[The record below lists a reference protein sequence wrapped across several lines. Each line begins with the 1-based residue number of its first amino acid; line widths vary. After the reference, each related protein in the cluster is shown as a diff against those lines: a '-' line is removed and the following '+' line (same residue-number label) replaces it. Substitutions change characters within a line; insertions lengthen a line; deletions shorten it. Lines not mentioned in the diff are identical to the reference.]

1 MLPAVAEPKIGL
13 TRTAAQ
19 PTREHTMY
27 LHPTMLSALAT
38 ERQRELVA
46 DAERFHVLSAARRAR
61 RVTNRARRAT
71 ATEVTTGG
79 RTADTLGGC
88 GPSVVPVR

>member
-1 MLPAVAEPKIGL
+1 
-13 TRTAAQ
+13 
-19 PTREHTMY
+19 MY
-27 LHPTMLSALAT
+27 LNSQMLSALAT

-46 DAERFHVLSAARRAR
+46 DADRFHLLTAARRAR
-61 RVTNRARRAT
+61 RARRA
-71 ATEVTTGG
+71 ASTELTTGG